1 MSFFKVET
9 PILLLSPVLVTVMV
23 SVLISVGVSNKEL
36 SKRLGEYHD
45 DIAEEQRDI
54 LETLKKEVSLMQMK
68 QKEVLHS
75 IKIGL
80 ILVSGRE
87 AGD

>member
-9 PILLLSPVLVTVMV
+9 PILLLSTVLVTVMV
-23 SVLISVGVSNKEL
+23 SVLISVGISNKEL
-36 SKRLGEYHD
+36 SKRLGEYH
-45 DIAEEQRDI
+45 EQRDI